1 MKGLDRLVR
10 ENIASGQLIRGIF
23 VGLNEE
29 LYHSV
34 PNLGSTNL
42 KTLLQS
48 PSEYWWES
56 HLNPE
61 REEDKDSP
69 SLKFGSA
76 MHARILLGEEFF
88 KTLYVRRPDSVDR
101 MTAAIKADLAPN
113 GETIL
118 SGADYDRIC
127 KTGEVIA
134 ADPNLQD
141 AFDEG
146 IPELSV
152 FWTDENGIPLK
163 ARFDYFKYF
172 GIGDLKT
179 AANTYRRPFREVCLR
194 AIETYRYDMQAAH
207 YLDARAQMRGLVEE
221 GLIFG
226 ATKNI
231 ESFITEAS
239 QEDTTAFQ
247 FVFIQSNGAPNVWSG
262 VITPGNP
269 ILDTSRMHIGL
280 AKTRWLTYREKFGDS
295 RWTIVHAV
303 SELDVNDFKPW
314 AFTISGEDV

>member
-1 MKGLDRLVR
+1 MKDVNSTVR
-10 ENIASGQLIRGIF
+10 QLMADEHPVRGIF
-23 VGLNEE
+23 VGLDEE

-34 PNLGSTNL
+34 PNLGSSNL

-56 HLNPE
+56 YLNPE
-61 REEDKDSP
+61 RDEDRDSP
-69 SLKFGSA
+69 ALKFGSA
-76 MHARILLGEEFF
+76 MHTRILLGEEFF
-88 KTLYVRRPDSVDR
+88 NSLYVRRPDSVER

-146 IPELSV
+146 VPELSV
-152 FWTDENGIPLK
+152 FWTDESRIPLK

-207 YLDARAQMRGLVEE
+207 YLDARAQMRGLVEQ
-221 GLIFG
+221 GLVFG
-226 ATKNI
+226 ASENI
-231 ESFITEAS
+231 ESFIAEAS
-239 QEDTTAFQ
+239 QEDQTAFQ

-269 ILDTSRMHIGL
+269 ILDTSRMHIDL
-280 AKTRWLTYREKFGDS
+280 AKTRWLTYRERYGDS
-295 RWTIVHAV
+295 RWTIVHPV
-303 SELDVNDFKPW
+303 SEIDVNDFKPW
-314 AFTISGEDV
+314 AFAISGEEV